1 MERRETDG
9 SGAGTSAWPARR
21 VPVLRAGGPTF
32 PREKEIFRLETR
44 GAPVFSWVWVVQLH

>member
-21 VPVLRAGGPTF
+21 VPVLRAVGPTF